1 MNEAFRAEIDSLN
14 AENAHLK
21 QIGRERD
28 RELADQRDKVEELTG
43 KIGVFE
49 RERNAWTNTQ
59 IQLED
64 TIRELNRRLSSKTD
78 RAPRNEWVSR
88 LCGNNHNSLWSSFI
102 LPMSKMTMQNV
113 FLLPAPEK
121 KFE

>member
-21 QIGRERD
+21 QISRERD

-49 RERNAWTNTQ
+49 RERNSWTNTVRM
-59 IQLED
+59 E
-64 TIRELNRRLSSKTD
+64 
-78 RAPRNEWVSR
+78 
-88 LCGNNHNSLWSSFI
+88 F
-102 LPMSKMTMQNV
+102 
-113 FLLPAPEK
+113 
-121 KFE
+121 